1 MRIWFAGNGLEW
13 FRHADLDNFNDNRL
27 NYPEGAFSRLLD
39 FCIVPGFWI
48 NLMIFELSYTIFGS
62 ISMPLAPSLV
72 LQLDNFFI
80 FRAFYT
86 IRAKLRRFA
95 LDNFNGFLHFYTI
108 RKARQAKM
116 SENRAVKMA
125 ILDKFRLFLIVLYQR
140 SPKKMSENAERPAR
154 SRPRIG
160 ADGAADLIEREIPAA
175 ERGRWSGR
183 PHFIRRFF

>member
-1 MRIWFAGNGLEW
+1 
-13 FRHADLDNFNDNRL
+13 
-27 NYPEGAFSRLLD
+27 
-39 FCIVPGFWI
+39 
-48 NLMIFELSYTIFGS
+48 MIFELPYTIFGS

-86 IRAKLRRFA
+86 IRAKLRRFV
-95 LDNFNGFLHFYTI
+95 LDNFKGFLHFYTI
-108 RKARQAKM
+108 RNARQTKM
-116 SENRAVKMA
+116 SESRTVKMA

-140 SPKKMSENAERPAR
+140 SPKKMSENAERPAK

-175 ERGRWSGR
+175 DRVKWSGRPHRARNPGRGSGRWSGR
-183 PHFIRRFF
+183 PH